1 MMRLANTVL
10 LRRSDY
16 SECADAMAKLLNPP
30 SPMLPNLDHGG
41 QSHLRILFV
50 DDSATVRVAF
60 RRLLMKH
67 GYLVETAED
76 VEDGWRKAQTTN
88 FDLAIVDYFM
98 PGNPGTVLVRRMKD

>member
-1 MMRLANTVL
+1 M
-10 LRRSDY
+10 S
-16 SECADAMAKLLNPP
+16 KLLNPP
-30 SPMLPNLDHGG
+30 SPTMPDLDSGG
-41 QSHLRILFV
+41 QLHLRVLFV

-76 VEDGWRKAQTTN
+76 VEDGWRKAQSTA

-98 PGNPGTVLVRRMKD
+98 PGDNGTVLVQRSTDPRKRAAYFTAVITARIRIA